1 VDDVLAASGDGRWL
15 VTREGDVTR
24 LVDARSGQSA
34 LLAADARADALS
46 FREHRFL
53 SFDGGSRRLAYVRT
67 EGQTSTVVVREL
79 ASGREL
85 VVKPGPGRLHRARLD
100 YTGEWLLLEVVA
112 EDTNGNGRLDLPVR
126 DAPPGPRP
134 CRGPIPSF
142 AALAARGDQP
152 STRAAPV
159 RSGNAREVPGLVAA
173 FERRLLVRGPG
184 DELWLLDARGR
195 RARFAAGSC
204 RGHVIHMDV
213 AREAALLACERT
225 TGPEPGRNEV
235 ELWSGGER
243 RPLGVF
249 VTAQAADAWP
259 GAPTR
264 LVPLYPG
271 REAVLVD
278 LERGTV
284 QPLSEGDHVL
294 AVSGTRALVWRGREL
309 VLVDVEANAIT
320 PLATV
325 AEVVPDVVRQPPMV
339 AVGSVLVDVERGAVV
354 GTLAE
359 RALAM
364 TRTGEILVAL
374 GARATPP
381 RGDGPAGV
389 ASPVRGCRS
398 RYAFPAFACA
408 NASSSARTV
417 LKRSSRSMAS
427 ACSTQSS
434 TAGGRIGAQRV
445 QARARRKSH
454 EDQQFVQIGGE
465 ERRSSSERPEHHRRQ
480 AVDIDTAVEG
490 RPLPE
495 PLLGRDV
502 ARGSGDHP
510 LRGDAPHAQEL
521 GEAEVE
527 KLDAAAVRRI
537 HDEDVLGLHVAVHDP
552 QGVGAIERVD
562 DGGHQAHEVGDGQ
575 PDPALLQPDEVG
587 FEVDPVEQLH
597 DRAERP
603 VRREPLVDD
612 AHGGALPELGER
624 VGLAQ
629 QPLPERGVAR
639 PAVGEDLD
647 RDRFPSTRSRAR

>member
-1 VDDVLAASGDGRWL
+1 MTEAARSVRHAARRSVLVGVIAAVPGGCGSPPAPAAPAPAPRAASRAAPAASASAIPRAKPSAPAPAPPPDVSPSAGAILGGAYPTAFEAASPTGSWVSFCQARRDEDGDGALRVVVGPGGVLSGDPLTRFVTLAAGEERAVDDVLAASGDGRWL

-284 QPLSEGDHVL
+284 HPLSEGDHVL

-364 TRTGEILVAL
+364 TRTGEILGAL
-374 GARATPP
+374 G
-381 RGDGPAGV
+381 GP
-389 ASPVRGCRS
+389 
-398 RYAFPAFACA
+398 
-408 NASSSARTV
+408 
-417 LKRSSRSMAS
+417 
-427 ACSTQSS
+427 
-434 TAGGRIGAQRV
+434 
-445 QARARRKSH
+445 
-454 EDQQFVQIGGE
+454 
-465 ERRSSSERPEHHRRQ
+465 
-480 AVDIDTAVEG
+480 
-490 RPLPE
+490 
-495 PLLGRDV
+495 
-502 ARGSGDHP
+502 
-510 LRGDAPHAQEL
+510 GDAATLATGPLAW
-521 GEAEVE
+521 
-527 KLDAAAVRRI
+527 RR
-537 HDEDVLGLHVAVHDP
+537 P
-552 QGVGAIERVD
+552 
-562 DGGHQAHEVGDGQ
+562 
-575 PDPALLQPDEVG
+575 
-587 FEVDPVEQLH
+587 
-597 DRAERP
+597 
-603 VRREPLVDD
+603 
-612 AHGGALPELGER
+612 
-624 VGLAQ
+624 
-629 QPLPERGVAR
+629 
-639 PAVGEDLD
+639 
-647 RDRFPSTRSRAR
+647 